1 LAHILLIDDEALV
14 RQGLSLTLLEAG
26 HSVDCAGNGE
36 EGMRLLEARRPD
48 LVVTDIVMPDQ
59 EGIETIIAIR
69 RDNPDMPIIAISGGN
84 ADFLHAASAL
94 GATRILRKPFGG
106 AALLRA
112 IGECLERSA
121 G

>member
-14 RQGLSLTLLEAG
+14 RQGLSLTLTEAG
-26 HSVDCAGNGE
+26 HSVECAADGE
-36 EGMRLLEARRPD
+36 AGMRKLEARLPD
-48 LVVTDIVMPDQ
+48 IVITDIVMPDQ

-69 RDNPDMPIIAISGGN
+69 KANPNLPIIAISGGS

-106 AALLRA
+106 AALLA
-112 IGECLERSA
+112 LIAECLGGPPA
-121 G
+121 